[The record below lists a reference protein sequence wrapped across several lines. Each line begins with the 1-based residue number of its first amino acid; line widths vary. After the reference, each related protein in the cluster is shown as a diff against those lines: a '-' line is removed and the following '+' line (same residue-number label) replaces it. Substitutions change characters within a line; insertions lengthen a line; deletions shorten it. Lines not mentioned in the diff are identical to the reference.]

1 MRIRRVVSWSTAIV
15 ATAVAVFFLGP
26 RVDLARHPRPFS
38 LPKDVEGYLAR
49 TEGQF
54 DDIAPGAEKSIV
66 WAGAKRAKTPFAIVY
81 LHGFSATRQE
91 TFPLCDL
98 VAARLG
104 ANLHYTRLTGHGRGG
119 RALAEATVSDWL
131 NDAAEAF
138 AIGER
143 LGDKVIVI
151 GTSTGGTLA
160 TWLALQPHSTLHACV
175 LLSPNFAPRDP
186 NATVLTWPWARQ
198 LVPVVFDPVRRR
210 TAASPEEQRYWTTE
224 YPTVA
229 LLPMMGLVKL
239 VADAPLEDVRV
250 PVLAIFSPEDRVV
263 DPAATQRAF
272 ARFRSPCKRLVPFA
286 DRASANHHVLAG
298 NLIAPAN
305 TAHIAETILAF
316 LEDTGAAG
324 ASTPLTR
331 PTP

>member
-38 LPKDVEGYLAR
+38 LPNDVEGYLAR

-175 LLSPNFAPRDP
+175 LL
-186 NATVLTWPWARQ
+186 
-198 LVPVVFDPVRRR
+198 
-210 TAASPEEQRYWTTE
+210 
-224 YPTVA
+224 
-229 LLPMMGLVKL
+229 
-239 VADAPLEDVRV
+239 
-250 PVLAIFSPEDRVV
+250 
-263 DPAATQRAF
+263 
-272 ARFRSPCKRLVPFA
+272 
-286 DRASANHHVLAG
+286 
-298 NLIAPAN
+298 
-305 TAHIAETILAF
+305 
-316 LEDTGAAG
+316 
-324 ASTPLTR
+324 
-331 PTP
+331 